1 MYQLYPD
8 IKKRSL
14 LWRIQFQCQFQFQF
28 NHSFNLIPYIFISFI
43 SFSHDYQFISLESLN
58 CLQLFLKSP
67 HAHCGCIATYA
78 ESLGC
83 WVHTRACAH
92 TFEDTLSNIGSSQES
107 SAECWVYAPSFI
119 IILLQPPPLPL
130 FFSESWDTID
140 RLSLFCQLIQS
151 VDILIWNKMDLQ
163 DQIKVS
169 LEESQLWEKF
179 AVLTNEMIVTKN
191 GRRMFPVI
199 KLNLSGLEPNTLYKV
214 WLEFRQI
221 ENNRYK
227 YINGEWHP
235 GNYKSF
241 IF

>member
-1 MYQLYPD
+1 
-8 IKKRSL
+8 
-14 LWRIQFQCQFQFQF
+14 
-28 NHSFNLIPYIFISFI
+28 
-43 SFSHDYQFISLESLN
+43 
-58 CLQLFLKSP
+58 
-67 HAHCGCIATYA
+67 
-78 ESLGC
+78 
-83 WVHTRACAH
+83 
-92 TFEDTLSNIGSSQES
+92 
-107 SAECWVYAPSFI
+107 
-119 IILLQPPPLPL
+119 
-130 FFSESWDTID
+130 
-140 RLSLFCQLIQS
+140 
-151 VDILIWNKMDLQ
+151 MDLQ

-235 GNYKSF
+235 GNLHLKYYLKFHVCLSIRPPVIPLVF
-241 IF
+241 P

>member
-1 MYQLYPD
+1 
-8 IKKRSL
+8 
-14 LWRIQFQCQFQFQF
+14 
-28 NHSFNLIPYIFISFI
+28 
-43 SFSHDYQFISLESLN
+43 
-58 CLQLFLKSP
+58 
-67 HAHCGCIATYA
+67 
-78 ESLGC
+78 
-83 WVHTRACAH
+83 
-92 TFEDTLSNIGSSQES
+92 
-107 SAECWVYAPSFI
+107 
-119 IILLQPPPLPL
+119 
-130 FFSESWDTID
+130 
-140 RLSLFCQLIQS
+140 
-151 VDILIWNKMDLQ
+151 MDLQ

-235 GNYKSF
+235 GNYKY
-241 IF
+241 IFFQHSLDFRS